1 MGHQTAPVA
10 AYDEDYYAWTQRQA
24 KLLRALNGL
33 PTDLPKELDINH
45 LAEEIEDLGRSEL
58 RSVTSLIRQVLVHLM
73 KATSETGARARAHWL
88 AEAATFQ
95 ADVPGYYTPSMR
107 QLIDLDA
114 IWKKARKLA
123 DVQLREHGSS
133 LAAGVPE
140 SCVFSLDD
148 MVADAFDVEAMAARL
163 SGAESSA

>member
-1 MGHQTAPVA
+1 MGHLTAPTA

-24 KLLRALNGL
+24 KLLRALGG
-33 PTDLPKELDINH
+33 PRAGLPKELDVDH
-45 LAEEIEDLGRSEL
+45 LAEEIEDLGKSEL

-73 KATSETGARARAHWL
+73 KAASETKAQARAHWL

-95 ADVPGYYTPSMR
+95 ADVPGYYTASMR

-114 IWKKARKLA
+114 IWTKARNLA

-133 LAAGVPE
+133 LVAGIPD
-140 SCVFSLDD
+140 SCPFSLDE
-148 MVADAFDVEAMAARL
+148 MTADTFDVEAMIARL
-163 SGAESSA
+163 STPGSSA